1 MTDGYLNR
9 FSETTRTAMRAA
21 VAALLAIVISPLV
34 TAEKPYWTI
43 LIAVV
48 VINDTWGSSLR
59 KTWHRVG
66 MTGAGCV
73 AGWALHFVSDGKLAL
88 ERALLMLAIFLA
100 AYFRKSSYPW
110 MTFFITVYVAF
121 LFTVLGQWSAS
132 LMLVRLEDTVLGGAI
147 AIAASLIVP
156 APRVARRMEEELA
169 GFWRSCREQVEQ
181 GFEILAQ
188 PGKVEGDWK
197 ESRRELLRQAERL
210 QTSARETDYETF
222 LRFRSIQRNR
232 RILRNTVM
240 LSHQALGF
248 NRVAR
253 LGHATFQD
261 LDFLRETTLARFDA
275 LREAKP
281 EMAGRW
287 EKVVWPEETG
297 EPAAYFG
304 SRIDQLLAEIYLDL

>member
-1 MTDGYLNR
+1 MKIAFLDTL
-9 FSETTRTAMRAA
+9 SETTLTAIRAA
-21 VAALLAIVISPLV
+21 VAASLAIVISALI
-34 TAEKPYWTI
+34 TAQRPYWTI

-66 MTGAGCV
+66 MTGAGCI
-73 AGWALHFVSDGKLAL
+73 AGWALHFISNGKMGL
-88 ERALLMLAIFLA
+88 ERALLLLSIFLA

-156 APRVARRMEEELA
+156 APRVASRMEEELA
-169 GFWRSCREQVEQ
+169 DFWQNCREQVEQ
-181 GFEILAQ
+181 GFEILKSPELA
-188 PGKVEGDWK
+188 GDDWR
-197 ESRRELLRQAERL
+197 ETRRELLRQAERL

-222 LRFRSIQRNR
+222 LRFRSLQRNR
-232 RILRNTVM
+232 RILRNTIL

-248 NRVAR
+248 NRVSR
-253 LGHATFQD
+253 LAERHVQN
-261 LDFLRETTLARFDA
+261 LAA
-275 LREAKP
+275 LRSATLQRFHLLEAGKTDP
-281 EMAGRW
+281 AVPLQEI
-287 EKVVWPEETG
+287 VWTEDTG

-304 SRIDQLLAEIYLDL
+304 ARIGYLLAEIYRDL

>member
-1 MTDGYLNR
+1 MNDGYLNR
-9 FSETTRTAMRAA
+9 FSETTRTAIRAA
-21 VAALLAIVISPLV
+21 VAALLAIIISPWV
-34 TAEKPYWTI
+34 TAQRPYWTI

-73 AGWALHFVSDGKLAL
+73 AGWALHFVSDGRLAL
-88 ERALLMLAIFLA
+88 EQALLLFAIFLA

-110 MTFFITVYVAF
+110 MTFFVTVYVAF

-132 LMLVRLEDTVLGGAI
+132 LMVVRLEDTVLGGAI

-181 GFEILAQ
+181 GFSILESQGAAND
-188 PGKVEGDWK
+188 DWR
-197 ESRRELLRQAERL
+197 ESRRELLLRAERL

-248 NRVAR
+248 NRVSR
-253 LGHATFQD
+253 LGQAKLRD
-261 LDFLRETTLARFDA
+261 LDSLRQTTLARFDLLYA
-275 LREAKP
+275 GKP
-281 EMAGRW
+281 ETAGKLERL
-287 EKVVWPEETG
+287 EWPEETG

>member
-1 MTDGYLNR
+1 MNAGYFKR
-9 FSETTRTAMRAA
+9 FSETTRTAIRAA
-21 VAALLAIVISPLV
+21 VAALLAILISAWV
-34 TAEKPYWTI
+34 TAQRPYWTI

-73 AGWALHFVSDGKLAL
+73 AGWALHFVSDGRLAL

-110 MTFFITVYVAF
+110 MTFSITVYVAF

-156 APRVARRMEEELA
+156 APRVSRRMEEELA
-169 GFWRSCREQVEQ
+169 GFWRICREQVEQ
-181 GFEILAQ
+181 GFEILGA
-188 PGKVEGDWK
+188 PEMAEDDWK
-197 ESRRELLRQAERL
+197 ESRRELLRQAEQL

-240 LSHQALGF
+240 LSPQALGF
-248 NRVAR
+248 NRVSR
-253 LGHATFQD
+253 LSQAAFRD
-261 LDFLRETTLARFDA
+261 LDFLREKTLARLDLLFA
-275 LREAKP
+275 GKLET
-281 EMAGRW
+281 AGRL
-287 EKVVWPEETG
+287 EKIEWPEETG